1 MFQITLDRSRSR
13 SPGGSKD
20 ESLTRQLYR
29 QFRRRIAE
37 GSLGAGEKIPS
48 SRRLSEELGVAR
60 NVVLD
65 AYGQLLSEGYLP
77 TLS

>member
-29 QFRRRIAE
+29 QFRRQIAE

-65 AYGQLLSEGYLP
+65 AYGQLLSEG
-77 TLS
+77 